1 MQRVTNN
8 STTNSTAAFSGMT
21 RRVNDMNELVA
32 DMLKFT
38 ALGQRSRET
47 LASRQRLKQEGARR
61 FSDLHPQVG
70 HVL

>member
-1 MQRVTNN
+1 
-8 STTNSTAAFSGMT
+8 
-21 RRVNDMNELVA
+21 MNELVA